1 MPRPFH
7 ARPALVAL
15 LLAAIAVAV
24 TWPLAG
30 TLGSAL
36 PGNLGDPLLN
46 AWTLGWGS
54 DRLAAGLQGFWNGRA
69 FFPHDDTVAFS
80 EHLLG
85 ITVFVAPIYWVSQ
98 NAVLTHNVAYL
109 ASFVHAGLAMW
120 LLVRR
125 LTGRTDVALIAALA
139 FAFPLLRTS
148 GQHTFLHMQVSGW
161 VPLAFW
167 ALHRYAEHRR
177 LWDALLTAASCV
189 LAVLTSL
196 YFAFVLVVPLGYAAI
211 VLLRQQRTLRIDLRL
226 AGHAV
231 AAVALVAAVLAPV
244 LLRYQRVAEAHGFER
259 TTAESARYSAD
270 VVSYVS
276 VWHQADFRPFLRDE
290 RTVVRA
296 LFPGAII
303 AALAAAALVRR
314 RPTWTARDGW
324 TWGAPV
330 LGVGLCSASVLE
342 GGPTVAGTLG
352 LMLLVLRT
360 VWPLPETTA
369 GLYARIAAL
378 AGLLSLGP
386 VPAFDGTAIAASGP
400 HAWLLEWLPG
410 ASGLRM
416 PARHG
421 LMVSFGLAVLAGWGA
436 LRVLAWPIGLRRAVP
451 ALAGIA
457 ALVVVDG
464 YAGPLPIERIEARGS
479 DEDRRVHA
487 WMAAHGPGPV
497 MHLPIADADLRPE
510 IANASVQLTFHYATL
525 LHGQQTVT
533 GGTDF
538 LPLFGRWLHGHG
550 SPFRAPLDADG
561 GLEMLRRLGV
571 RYVLLHRDEFRSSTD
586 AQRYEA
592 DLLGGKAH
600 VRAVQAFDSIYAV
613 QLQDPLPRLAALT
626 PTPDRGPPKRVSCR
640 YLDAGVPDPPGAD
653 PSRPSVA
660 ATWACPLP
668 DGAIVAARWTFD
680 TNRPETWPAH
690 LRAEVGPTGAAPV
703 LAPVLDLRLT
713 SRLADAMVTR
723 PASAPQIDVPLRVAP
738 RGVGRPS
745 TLLVRTW
752 GARAPRSTP
761 PFWLEVW
768 TESR

>member
-1 MPRPFH
+1 M
-7 ARPALVAL
+7 
-15 LLAAIAVAV
+15 AV

-54 DRLAAGLQGFWNGRA
+54 DRLAAGLQGFWDGRA

-85 ITVFVAPIYWVSQ
+85 ITVFVAPIYWLSE

-342 GGPTVAGTLG
+342 
-352 LMLLVLRT
+352 
-360 VWPLPETTA
+360 
-369 GLYARIAAL
+369 
-378 AGLLSLGP
+378 LSLIHISEP
-386 VPAFDGTAIAASGP
+386 
-400 HAWLLEWLPG
+400 
-410 ASGLRM
+410 
-416 PARHG
+416 
-421 LMVSFGLAVLAGWGA
+421 
-436 LRVLAWPIGLRRAVP
+436 
-451 ALAGIA
+451 
-457 ALVVVDG
+457 
-464 YAGPLPIERIEARGS
+464 
-479 DEDRRVHA
+479 
-487 WMAAHGPGPV
+487 
-497 MHLPIADADLRPE
+497 
-510 IANASVQLTFHYATL
+510 
-525 LHGQQTVT
+525 
-533 GGTDF
+533 
-538 LPLFGRWLHGHG
+538 
-550 SPFRAPLDADG
+550 
-561 GLEMLRRLGV
+561 
-571 RYVLLHRDEFRSSTD
+571 
-586 AQRYEA
+586 
-592 DLLGGKAH
+592 
-600 VRAVQAFDSIYAV
+600 
-613 QLQDPLPRLAALT
+613 
-626 PTPDRGPPKRVSCR
+626 
-640 YLDAGVPDPPGAD
+640 
-653 PSRPSVA
+653 
-660 ATWACPLP
+660 
-668 DGAIVAARWTFD
+668 
-680 TNRPETWPAH
+680 
-690 LRAEVGPTGAAPV
+690 
-703 LAPVLDLRLT
+703 
-713 SRLADAMVTR
+713 TR
-723 PASAPQIDVPLRVAP
+723 PY
-738 RGVGRPS
+738 
-745 TLLVRTW
+745 
-752 GARAPRSTP
+752 
-761 PFWLEVW
+761 
-768 TESR
+768 

>member
-7 ARPALVAL
+7 ARPPLVAL
-15 LLAAIAVAV
+15 LLAAITVAV
-24 TWPLAG
+24 TWPLTGA
-30 TLGSAL
+30 LGSAL

-54 DRLAAGLQGFWNGRA
+54 DRLAAGLDGFWDGRA
-69 FFPHDDTVAFS
+69 FFPHADTVAFT

-85 ITVFVAPIYWVSQ
+85 IAVFVAPIYWVSQ

-167 ALHRYAEHRR
+167 ALHRYAERRR
-177 LWDALLTAASCV
+177 LADALLTAASCV

-196 YFAFVLVVPLGYAAI
+196 YFAFVLVVPLGYAA
-211 VLLRQQRTLRIDLRL
+211 VALLRQQGALRIDGRL

-231 AAVALVAAVLAPV
+231 IAVALAAAVLAPV

-259 TTAESARYSAD
+259 TTAESARYSAG
-270 VVSYVS
+270 VESYVS

-303 AALAAAALVRR
+303 AALAAAAFTWR
-314 RPTWTARDGW
+314 RPSWTARDGW

-330 LGVGLCSASVLE
+330 GGVVLCSVSVLA

-352 LMLLVLRT
+352 LALLGLRT
-360 VWPLPETTA
+360 VWPLPETTV
-369 GLYARIAAL
+369 GLYGRIAAL

-386 VPAFDGTAIAASGP
+386 VPAFDGTAIATSGP
-400 HAWLLEWLPG
+400 HTWLVEWLPG

-421 LMVSFGLAVLAGWGA
+421 LMVSFALAVLAGWGA
-436 LRVLAWPIGLRRAVP
+436 IRVLAWPISLRRAVP

-457 ALVVVDG
+457 ALVVLDG

-479 DEDRRVHA
+479 EEDRRVHA
-487 WMAAHGPGPV
+487 WMASQGPGPV

-510 IANASVQLTFHYATL
+510 LANASVQLTFHYATL
-525 LHGQQTVT
+525 LHGQPTVT

-538 LPLFGRWLHGHG
+538 LPLFGRWLHGEG
-550 SPFRAPLDADG
+550 SPFRAPLDADA

-571 RYVLLHRDEFRSSTD
+571 RYVLLHRDEFRT
-586 AQRYEA
+586 AAEAERYEA
-592 DLLGGKAH
+592 DLLGARTH
-600 VRAVQAFDSIYAV
+600 VRAAHSFDTLHALR
-613 QLQDPLPRLAALT
+613 LQDPLPRLAAL
-626 PTPDRGPPKRVSCR
+626 PPPPERGPPQRVSCR
-640 YLDAGVPDPPGAD
+640 YLDAGVSDPSGAD

-668 DGAIVAARWTFD
+668 DGAIAAARWTFD
-680 TNRPETWPAH
+680 LNRPETWPAR
-690 LRAEVGPTGAAPV
+690 LRAEVDPAGAAPV
-703 LAPVLDLRLT
+703 PAPVPDLSLT

-723 PASAPQIDVPLRVAP
+723 PASAPQIVVPLRLGP
-738 RGVGRPS
+738 RGPGRSP
-745 TLLVRTW
+745 TLVVRTW

-768 TESR
+768 TAP